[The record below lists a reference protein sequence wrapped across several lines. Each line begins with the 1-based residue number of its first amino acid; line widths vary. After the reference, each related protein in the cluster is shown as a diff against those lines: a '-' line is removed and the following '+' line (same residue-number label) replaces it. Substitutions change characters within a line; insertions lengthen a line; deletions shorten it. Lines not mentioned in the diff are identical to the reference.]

1 MVGSAAGFDPHYR
14 RRKLL
19 KKRDHL
25 LAPQL
30 LAQNHRLGCVH
41 PVKSE
46 DALRRIHPNSAN
58 LFHRRSPFSEICNDL
73 ILAHAM
79 PSGAVHPNRPIN
91 MLQNFSTWPFADYR
105 FGLGVVILVGVV
117 AMGWLIYN
125 PLTPLHD
132 HIRSGR

>member
-1 MVGSAAGFDPHYR
+1 MVGSAAGFDPYYR

-41 PVKSE
+41 PVKLE
-46 DALRRIHPNSAN
+46 EPLRRIHPNSAN

-79 PSGAVHPNRPIN
+79 PSGAVHPNTPIN
-91 MLQNFSTWPFADYR
+91 SQPRASEAEELAETYIHLMKMDSAP
-105 FGLGVVILVGVV
+105 
-117 AMGWLIYN
+117 
-125 PLTPLHD
+125 
-132 HIRSGR
+132 IR